1 MRLEGNYETV
11 MLNSLCGL
19 KRSSYLCRMMG
30 IVIYYGVTVT
40 LSLVLEA
47 SLGSGV
53 VLKTLFNPVKGYSVF
68 VYG

>member
-11 MLNSLCGL
+11 MLNPLCSL
-19 KRSSYLCRMMG
+19 KRSPYLCRMMG
-30 IVIYYGVTVT
+30 IVIHYGVAVT

-47 SLGSGV
+47 PFCSGV